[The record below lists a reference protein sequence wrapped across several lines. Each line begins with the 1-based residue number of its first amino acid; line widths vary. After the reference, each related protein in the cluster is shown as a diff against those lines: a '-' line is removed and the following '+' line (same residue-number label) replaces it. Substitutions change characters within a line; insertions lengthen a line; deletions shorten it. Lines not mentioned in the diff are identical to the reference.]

1 MIGNGI
7 RIHHHTETV
16 ESADQA
22 VSLSEYLNQHGLLAF
37 KEEGEI
43 DAVLVTVEAPNED
56 MAAEQERRIHMLRST
71 WEWFWEHS
79 DKGLFDLP
87 IYVKD

>member
-1 MIGNGI
+1 MISSGI

-37 KEEGEI
+37 KESD
-43 DAVLVTVEAPNED
+43 DAVMITMECPTEDHAGEAERLVHILVT
-56 MAAEQERRIHMLRST
+56 T
-71 WEWFWEHS
+71 WTLFWEHS
-79 DKGLFDLP
+79 DKGLFGLP